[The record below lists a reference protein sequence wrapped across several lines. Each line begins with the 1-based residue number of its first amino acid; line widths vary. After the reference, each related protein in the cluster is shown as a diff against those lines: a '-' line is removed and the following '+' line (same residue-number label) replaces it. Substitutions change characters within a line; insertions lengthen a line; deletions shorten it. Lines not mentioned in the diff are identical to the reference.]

1 MASYEGRRDVGDRLR
16 SLTRAL
22 VAVAVLA
29 VAALGVGVW
38 ALLEDDE
45 DDRRPRAGAVRA
57 LEDRLDELEAE
68 VQRAPSR
75 VEVSIRDEQRSLDD
89 RVEALEHSTSDAV
102 EDVRQDLEELRQ
114 RVDELEREVERPT
127 APER

>member
-1 MASYEGRRDVGDRLR
+1 MASYEPPPDVRDRLR

-57 LEDRLDELEAE
+57 LEERLDELEAE

-75 VEVSIRDEQRSLDD
+75 VEVSIRDEQRSLDE
-89 RVEALEHSTSDAV
+89 RVEALEDSTSDAV
-102 EDVRQDLEELRQ
+102 EDVRQDLEELQQ

-127 APER
+127 APEQ